1 MMSAVVRPAWQKG
14 DKTGGCIV
22 TVVKDARDEAGIK
35 IGDTVMFTCLK
46 PGQLLLTKLDIPNAL
61 EQHKLLKLKHAAQKE
76 EE

>member
-14 DKTGGCIV
+14 DETGGCIV

-46 PGQLLLTKLDIPNAL
+46 PGRLLMTKLEAP
-61 EQHKLLKLKHAAQKE
+61 KE